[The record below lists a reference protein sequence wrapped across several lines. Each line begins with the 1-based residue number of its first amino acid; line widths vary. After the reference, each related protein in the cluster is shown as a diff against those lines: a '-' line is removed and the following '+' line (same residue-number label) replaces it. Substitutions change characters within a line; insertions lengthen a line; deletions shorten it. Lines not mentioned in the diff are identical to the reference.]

1 MTTSTIGKK
10 IHEMVTHLQKNS
22 AAPAPAMFKAQVRLD
37 GGTQCSAYVRK
48 FPALL
53 VDEPPDMGGNDAGM
67 NPVELLLTSLG
78 ACQGILYSLYAHM
91 TGIKLDSVI
100 VDLKGQLD
108 VRGVFGV
115 DPSVPPGYQTI
126 KFETR
131 ITSQEDPA
139 TIAEFVR
146 MVEARC
152 PTLDTLKRP
161 VSVTGKVFLNG
172 EALMPL

>member
-1 MTTSTIGKK
+1 MTISMLGKK
-10 IHEMVTHLQKNS
+10 IQDKVFYLQKNS
-22 AAPAPAMFKAQVRLD
+22 ANPAHAMFKAQVRLD
-37 GGTQCSAYVRK
+37 GGTQCSAFVRN

-53 VDEPPDMGGNDAGM
+53 VDEPPNMGGNDAGM

-78 ACQGILYSLYAHM
+78 ACQGILYSLYAHTM
-91 TGIKLDSVI
+91 GIELDSVV

-115 DPSVPPGYQTI
+115 DPSVPAGYQTI
-126 KFETR
+126 TFETR
-131 ITSQEDPA
+131 ITSQEDAA

-146 MVEARC
+146 IVEARC

-161 VSVTGKVFLNG
+161 VDVTGKVFLNG
-172 EALMPL
+172 EALAL